1 MPFSP
6 GGSALFIELL
16 RVVVEEVGVP
26 WCDVL
31 GECAL
36 LATNVAPEPA
46 AEGDDVPDVPS
57 FLLLDLLFESL
68 ARESCSD

>member
-6 GGSALFIELL
+6 EGSGLFTELL
-16 RVVVEEVGVP
+16 RVVVDDVGVP

-36 LATNVAPEPA
+36 LATNVAFELA
-46 AEGDDVPDVPS
+46 ADGDDVPDVPS